1 MQLTDNPY
9 FKILI
14 KEAKEISSVSLND
27 LMNQKN
33 RVDDFCFS
41 LEPLWVD
48 MTRQFITPTIFD
60 NLIKLAEASGIEEKF
75 SKLANG
81 EPINKTENRPVLHT
95 KLRQKERYNSA
106 EWQKLTAFCEQVRSN
121 ENIRTIVNI
130 GIGGSDLGPSM
141 VTSAL
146 KPFQGNQNIR
156 FVSNVDPAD
165 LNDNLLDCDPK
176 RTFFL
181 VTSKTFTTA
190 ETLQNASLARSWLK
204 QANVTPFNQMAAIT
218 AAPQKAIDWGI
229 SKEKIF
235 DFADGIGGRY
245 SLWSSV
251 GLPIMI
257 AIGNKNFRS
266 FLEGAAEIDKH
277 VFNTPIRNNIPV
289 ILALLRIWNRNF
301 LNIPMHGIMPYDQR
315 LSMLPAWAQQLEM
328 ESNGKSVDKN
338 NKKLQV
344 PASPLI
350 WGEPGTNA
358 QHSFFQYLH
367 QGLEKQSL
375 DILIPRNSIECYL
388 PEGWK
393 ESHKT
398 LIFNALAQAEAL
410 AIGQENL
417 EEPHRNFQGGKAST
431 IISWGKSDPY
441 NLGGLL
447 ALYEHVTITSGF
459 LWDINSFDQWGVELG
474 KQKAKELVNPENYD
488 EFSPA
493 ARLFLKQL
501 GSGK

>member
-41 LEPLWVD
+41 LDPLWVD
-48 MTRQFITPTIFD
+48 ITRQFITPTIFD

-95 KLRQKERYNSA
+95 KLRQKERYKSA
-106 EWQKLTAFCEQVRSN
+106 EWQKLTSFCEQVRSN
-121 ENIRTIVNI
+121 KNIRTIVNI

-204 QANVTPFNQMAAIT
+204 QANITPSNQMAAIT

-245 SLWSSV
+245 SLWSAV

-257 AIGNKNFRS
+257 AIGNKNFMIIFR
-266 FLEGAAEIDKH
+266 GCC
-277 VFNTPIRNNIPV
+277 RN
-289 ILALLRIWNRNF
+289 R
-301 LNIPMHGIMPYDQR
+301 
-315 LSMLPAWAQQLEM
+315 
-328 ESNGKSVDKN
+328 
-338 NKKLQV
+338 
-344 PASPLI
+344 
-350 WGEPGTNA
+350 
-358 QHSFFQYLH
+358 
-367 QGLEKQSL
+367 
-375 DILIPRNSIECYL
+375 
-388 PEGWK
+388 
-393 ESHKT
+393 
-398 LIFNALAQAEAL
+398 
-410 AIGQENL
+410 
-417 EEPHRNFQGGKAST
+417 
-431 IISWGKSDPY
+431 
-441 NLGGLL
+441 
-447 ALYEHVTITSGF
+447 
-459 LWDINSFDQWGVELG
+459 
-474 KQKAKELVNPENYD
+474 
-488 EFSPA
+488 
-493 ARLFLKQL
+493 
-501 GSGK
+501 